1 MRLAKRLRS
10 HIWSLPVELLIIIA
24 GLLAPRDLRM
34 LTQVSQRL
42 ADVAGY
48 LLAIQQGLQI
58 TEDGSLVVSP
68 AVFSAILVWRRSA
81 GYRPLNRLHCWF
93 SMNSAE
99 GIRQLNIL
107 RAFFFSSPSVMHIS
121 LGLWSIE
128 DPVLF
133 ADLLDSIR
141 LTRCRKLTFHG
152 SSPKFDNESP
162 ILRNMPTSDHP
173 ELQTLH
179 ADTRMMF
186 TRTFLHYTVNAIVT
200 SPIRDLS
207 LSKTTFSS
215 QQWGHFLPKL
225 NIPHLESLALE
236 AKVPIATLSKF
247 LCRHP
252 HILRLR
258 ISGGGDEQRFRLCK
272 TTFQLPRLQSLIG
285 PCAYIGALS
294 QSFTLQHTQLTEIEI
309 HSMSFSIHRLIALL
323 ASAAQCQ
330 TLCCLIL
337 ELPGIPLNTSFF
349 ADRSQLDFSRVKIL
363 AIYCLT
369 RMTAQRVVS
378 TYFIV
383 PPCILVTLV
392 VRNKFPVGSP
402 YSPQSNI

>member
-1 MRLAKRLRS
+1 M
-10 HIWSLPVELLIIIA
+10 ELLIMIA
-24 GLLAPRDLRM
+24 GLLAPRDLRR

-48 LLAIQQGLQI
+48 LLAIQQGLEI

-81 GYRPLNRLHCWF
+81 GYRPLNRLQCWF

-99 GIRQLNIL
+99 GSRQLNIL

-128 DPVLF
+128 DPIAF
-133 ADLLDSIR
+133 ADLLATIR
-141 LTRCRKLTFHG
+141 RTQCRKLTFHG
-152 SSPKFDNESP
+152 GSPKFESP
-162 ILRNMPTSDHP
+162 VLRNMPTSDHP
-173 ELQTLH
+173 ELEILH
-179 ADTRMMF
+179 ANTRMMF
-186 TRTFLHYTVNAIVT
+186 TRTFLHYTVNAIIT

-215 QQWGHFLPKL
+215 QQWRHFLPKL

-236 AKVPIATLSKF
+236 ATVPIATLSKF

-252 HILRLR
+252 YILRLR
-258 ISGGGDEQRFRLCK
+258 ITRGDDDQRFRPCN
-272 TTFQLPRLQSLIG
+272 TRFQLPRLRSLIG

-294 QSFTLQHTQLTEIEI
+294 KSFTLQHTQLTEIEI
-309 HSMSFSIHRLIALL
+309 NSMSSSINRLDALL

-330 TLCCLIL
+330 TLYTLIL
-337 ELPGIPLNTSFF
+337 ELPGLALYTSFF
-349 ADRSQLDFSRVKIL
+349 TACSQLDFSRVKIL

-369 RMTAQRVVS
+369 RMTASHVVS

-402 YSPQSNI
+402 YSPRSNI